1 MEKGGVFW
9 AGLSGGFHVCGP
21 APVFTHRM
29 PFKPE
34 HPRRVSLSVPKLAGA
49 RGSA

>member
-9 AGLSGGFHVCGP
+9 AGLSGDFHVCGP
-21 APVFTHRM
+21 APVFTHRV
-29 PFKPE
+29 PFKAE

-49 RGSA
+49 RGST